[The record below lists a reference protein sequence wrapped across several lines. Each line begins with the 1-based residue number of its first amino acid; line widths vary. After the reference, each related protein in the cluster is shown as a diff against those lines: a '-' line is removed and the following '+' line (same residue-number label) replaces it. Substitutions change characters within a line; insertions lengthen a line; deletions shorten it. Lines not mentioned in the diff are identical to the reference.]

1 MPEWNGNRT
10 PWEKRNLAVLAAQRT
25 LATIGWTM
33 ASPSVVIP
41 YLVISLNMPVFL
53 AGFLISVRRAGNL
66 GSTVLSTNIAVSRG
80 TRKKHISATD
90 IVLAMCYVLALASV
104 VVSSNALIA
113 IMLIAAIL
121 LIGLTE
127 EYQNLISWDF
137 LADTL
142 HPDNR
147 QRLTYAAITIGGVV
161 VIMLTWLSQIVLIEQ
176 PALNR
181 HTLVIA
187 IAVICFITS
196 AASILLV
203 REIRKKAATTA
214 TVAADKPDRMQTAW
228 LFLEQFFDTLRE
240 LLSMSWFRKFVLIRI
255 ALQTVELSVPF
266 FAILAAVAHGAS
278 HKGLTA
284 LIISSAA
291 AMVVAGPIWRS
302 VGRVSNAAVMGV
314 GALFAAVAGGLL
326 AFNYHWHVADMTVSH
341 SVALF
346 VVMVGMQGVSNAR
359 ALYYIDLAPEEYRV
373 SGMAMS
379 KSVVRIV
386 GIFLAAGIAVLAHLH
401 HPAWAVLFIAAL
413 NLLTAIFVYVM
424 SSEPKPDKRPA

>member
-1 MPEWNGNRT
+1 MERQQDAR
-10 PWEKRNLAVLAAQRT
+10 EKRNLAVLAAQRT

-41 YLVISLNMPVFL
+41 YLAISLNMPVFL

-66 GSTVLSTNIAVSRG
+66 GSTLLSTNIAASRG

-104 VVSSNALIA
+104 VVSSDTLIA
-113 IMLIAAIL
+113 VMLIAAIL

-127 EYQNLISWDF
+127 EYQNLISWVF

-147 QRLTYAAITIGGVV
+147 QRLTYAAITIGGVGA
-161 VIMLTWLSQIVLIEQ
+161 IMLTWLSQMALIEQ

-187 IAVICFITS
+187 IAVVCFITS

-203 REIRKKAATTA
+203 REIRKKAATT
-214 TVAADKPDRMQTAW
+214 TVAADKSGRMQTAW
-228 LFLEQFFDTLRE
+228 LFLKQFFDTLRE

-314 GALFAAVAGGLL
+314 GALLAAVAGGLL
-326 AFNYHWHVADMTVSH
+326 AFNYHWHVVDMTVSH

-346 VVMVGMQGVSNAR
+346 VVMVGTQGVSNAR
-359 ALYYIDLAPEEYRV
+359 SLYYIDLAPEEYRV

-386 GIFLAAGIAVLAHLH
+386 GIFLA
-401 HPAWAVLFIAAL
+401 
-413 NLLTAIFVYVM
+413 
-424 SSEPKPDKRPA
+424 